1 MPTTAQPPQKKLTRI
16 ASDLAYNFQEKVA
29 RGSSAIAKVPE
40 NTVYKVERM
49 MYKFEIYA
57 EKLNTWADKNRY
69 FGGAFAFKERRAKLT
84 TELRAGTVT
93 FLMVAYILALNPSI
107 LATTGGP
114 CNPEKVC
121 APENYQ
127 EYGVDCLL
135 DPDDQGAMDCMETLS
150 INLLTATAAA
160 SLIST
165 FFIGFFANLP
175 LAICPGIGINV
186 YFAYQVIG
194 TLGRGSLTWEQ
205 GMVCIFIE
213 GWIFTLL
220 SVSGLRG
227 LIIRHMPRSI
237 MLASSVGIGL
247 LLAFTGLRSLQLV
260 GFDPWT
266 LVALTGCSADD
277 RNYVYVFETN
287 NETQSVSEGV
297 LSNQWGCEGK
307 EMRSASLWLGIAGG
321 FISAFALYAGVKA
334 PLFLGIAF
342 VTIISWIPG
351 HGASYLGSG
360 SSIPGGEERL
370 EYFSNVVAVP
380 SLSLTGLAWDWGA
393 FNTGTFW
400 ITLFTLLYIDL
411 LDCTGTLI
419 AMAGALDRVIP
430 NFMSE
435 KKEFPGQMWAF
446 LADGIGIIVGSMMG
460 TTPLSVYLES
470 AAGIEEGGRTG
481 ITAIV
486 VACFFFISLFF
497 APIFGNIPPYA
508 TGPALILAGILL
520 TQDVRHIEWD
530 NPGDSIPAFLTIIIM
545 PFTLSVAYGVI
556 AGVSAYIILNSPVWI
571 WDRFLRRWFKKN
583 GDSDGESMQEV
594 REKRKKKRSKMW
606 YQHSKHFSNDDI
618 LMHRTESERSLEHEG
633 FMHSQ
638 VNFHPTLA
646 SGLAR
651 SSTLGLHRG
660 VGGSSNS
667 LASLA
672 DVPHTSSAKH
682 QPTTAATEPFPI
694 PAAGAQGGGGGG
706 GGGAG
711 PSGRMTISNGVAIP
725 YGSAPTMSMFEDE
738 KNNTYDNN
746 SYTGVNPLG
755 SSRGGAG
762 SFNIHGSSP
771 GNMYSA
777 DDAIAAANG
786 AAAASV
792 GDESWHSGIA
802 FERLPSARP
811 PALNG
816 WSPAKATKAFLKD
829 KVQTKKSD
837 SDNSKGGWLFNFRKS
852 MKFGELVA
860 TNSAE
865 EEEEQQ
871 GGAREGSMGGG
882 GGGGGGLFQ
891 LFPDI
896 SLSGGA
902 PGAEESNQE
911 QQQGEEKGGDSLF
924 GTSGGGLFQL
934 FPGVPMKLDGEEDGS
949 GGGGGL
955 FQMFP
960 QSEPIALAPPSDEGG
975 DEETGTMSGP
985 SSSQVEL
992 GVASCSQQQ
1001 HTRDETVRKR
1011 DSFNL
1016 FKTRDSAGNT
1026 TADLS
1031 TFARLIAKVEQGQ
1044 GGGERGLESVVVV
1057 VSEERGGGEVGLN
1070 KNNDAGDEEAPPL
1083 PSSSLSSPPLM
1094 TAEGIHQYGPTNDR
1108 EASFT

>member
-1 MPTTAQPPQKKLTRI
+1 M
-16 ASDLAYNFQEKVA
+16 A
-29 RGSSAIAKVPE
+29 RSSSAIAKVPE

-69 FGGAFAFKERRAKLT
+69 FGGAFAFKERKAKLT
-84 TELRAGTVT
+84 TEIRAGTVT

-127 EYGVDCLL
+127 QYGVDCLL
-135 DPDDQGAMDCMETLS
+135 DPDDQGAMNCMETLNV
-150 INLLTATAAA
+150 NLLTATAAA

-277 RNYVYVFETN
+277 RNYVYVFETY
-287 NETQSVSEGV
+287 NETQSISEGV
-297 LSNQWGCEGK
+297 LSNQWGCQGK
-307 EMRSASLWLGIAGG
+307 EMRSASMWLGIAGG

-370 EYFSNVVAVP
+370 DYFSNVVAVP

-481 ITAIV
+481 VTAIV
-486 VACFFFISLFF
+486 VASFFFISLFF

-571 WDRFLRRWFKKN
+571 WDRFLRRYFNRYFKKK
-583 GDSDGESMQEV
+583 GDSDEESMQEV

-618 LMHRTESERSLEHEG
+618 PMHRTESERSLEHEG
-633 FMHSQ
+633 SMHSQ
-638 VNFHPTLA
+638 ANFHPTLA
-646 SGLAR
+646 TGLGR
-651 SSTLGLHRG
+651 SPTLGLHRG
-660 VGGSSNS
+660 VGGSSTS

-672 DVPHTSSAKH
+672 DLPHIYSAKH
-682 QPTTAATEPFPI
+682 QPITAATEPFPI
-694 PAAGAQGGGGGG
+694 PAAGLAHGAR

-711 PSGRMTISNGVAIP
+711 PSGSSSNGVAIP
-725 YGSAPTMSMFEDE
+725 YGSAPTVSMFEDE
-738 KNNTYDNN
+738 KNNSCDNN

-762 SFNIHGSSP
+762 SFNVQGSSP
-771 GNMYSA
+771 ANTYLA
-777 DDAIAAANG
+777 DSIAAAN
-786 AAAASV
+786 AATAAV
-792 GDESWHSGIA
+792 GEESWHSGIA

-816 WSPAKATKAFLKD
+816 WSPAKATKDFLKD

-852 MKFGELVA
+852 KKFGELVA
-860 TNSAE
+860 TTSAE
-865 EEEEQQ
+865 KEEEQQ
-871 GGAREGSMGGG
+871 GAGEGNKGG

-902 PGAEESNQE
+902 VGGEESNQE
-911 QQQGEEKGGDSLF
+911 QQQKGGGGDSLF
-924 GTSGGGLFQL
+924 GGTSGGGLFQL
-934 FPGVPMKLDGEEDGS
+934 FPGVPMKLDGDS
-949 GGGGGL
+949 GGGGL

-992 GVASCSQQQ
+992 GIGGGECGGSQQQ
-1001 HTRDETVRKR
+1001 HTRDETVRNG

-1016 FKTRDSAGNT
+1016 FKTRDSAGN

-1031 TFARLIAKVEQGQ
+1031 TFARLIAKVEQGE
-1044 GGGERGLESVVVV
+1044 GGGEGGLESVVVV
-1057 VSEERGGGEVGLN
+1057 VSEEKGGSEVVVK
-1070 KNNDAGDEEAPPL
+1070 KNDDAGEEEAPPL
-1083 PSSSLSSPPLM
+1083 PSSFLSSPPLV
-1094 TAEGIHQYGPTNDR
+1094 TAEEMHQYRSTSDL
-1108 EASFT
+1108 EASFTQQASPLAERVKKKKEEDEVEKEEEAGHDV